1 MTLTQFVAGLAA
13 LTVTSVKRKYTEPPA
28 VLGAADLPA
37 MYPRVPENGA
47 TAGSFA
53 YSHRMRSLVCEL
65 VIAVQAVKLGS
76 NASNMTLA
84 LSLMDNLHTALAAA
98 SDDLGIDAW
107 SMSMQSDQVTAD
119 SYHWLIVCRV
129 EGSTT

>member
-1 MTLTQFVAGLAA
+1 MTLTQFVAGLSA
-13 LTVTSVKRKYTEPPA
+13 LTVTGVKRKYTEPPA
-28 VLGAADLPA
+28 LLNAADLPA

-53 YSHRMRSLVCEL
+53 YSHRMRTLVCEMI
-65 VIAVQAVKLGS
+65 IAVQAVKLGS
-76 NASNMTLA
+76 NASNQTLTLA
-84 LSLMDNLHTALAAA
+84 LMDNLHDTLVAA
-98 SDDLGIDAW
+98 SGNLGIDTW
-107 SMSMQSDQVTAD
+107 SMSMQSDQVSAD

>member
-13 LTVTSVKRKYTEPPA
+13 LTVAGVKRKYTEPPA
-28 VLGAADLPA
+28 LLNAVDLPA
-37 MYPRVPENGA
+37 MYPRVPEDGA

-53 YSHRMRSLVCEL
+53 YSHRLRSLVCEL
-65 VIAVQAVKLGS
+65 VIVVQAVKLGS
-76 NASNMTLA
+76 NATNMALV
-84 LSLMDNLHTALAAA
+84 LSLMDDLHTALAAA
-98 SDDLGIDAW
+98 SGDLGIDAW
-107 SMSMQSDQVTAD
+107 SMSMQSDQVAAD

>member
-1 MTLTQFVAGLAA
+1 MTLTQFVAGLSA
-13 LTVTSVKRKYTEPPA
+13 LTVTGVKRKYTEPPA
-28 VLGAADLPA
+28 LLNAADLPA

-47 TAGSFA
+47 TRGTLT
-53 YSHRMRSLVCEL
+53 YSHRLRSLVCEL
-65 VIAVQAVKLGS
+65 IIVVQAVKLGS

-84 LSLMDNLHTALAAA
+84 LSLMDNLHTALVAA

-107 SMSMQSDQVTAD
+107 SMSMQSDQVSAD

-129 EGSTT
+129 EGSST